1 MVCTMLS
8 RGYWAKVL
16 TSYKPG
22 GQALRVA
29 SMPASIVRMM
39 HLAISPQT
47 RNLSGPEIRR
57 HRMAKGLSQDQLAAR
72 LQIAGLEH
80 MDRVVVA
87 KMESQIRSVFD
98 WELAVIA
105 DVLGAEVSDFLPGK
119 RKIREELP
127 DLVRGKKD

>member
-1 MVCTMLS
+1 
-8 RGYWAKVL
+8 
-16 TSYKPG
+16 
-22 GQALRVA
+22 
-29 SMPASIVRMM
+29 MPRRF
-39 HLAISPQT
+39 

-57 HRMAKGLSQDQLAAR
+57 HRLAKGLSQDQLAAR
-72 LQIAGLEH
+72 LQMAGLEH

-87 KMESQIRSVFD
+87 KMEARIRSVFD

-105 DVLGAEVSDFLPGK
+105 DVLGAEVSAFLPGR